1 MQVNGD
7 INFTG
12 ALTLQGRDI
21 KQFLDNHYELGL
33 VLIRGLIGGGY
44 VGASIYSNLTTIQ
57 MATDSWGTSANS
69 LTQGVKYGGWA
80 SAHSNGYVFLNQ
92 QDSRTGNNKIAFAN
106 ETITAIGARTY
117 SGSAPS
123 TMQHGVGY
131 ETTGTAFGTKAYT
144 CGTESTGYDKLTFS
158 TDTFTSATD
167 GNIPQNYHSVAWF
180 DKEYGYHCA
189 MATNRTA
196 IYPFANET
204 WSTLATT
211 GSPNGLGSPTS
222 YLEKGVNSK
231 KGKFYLAGNN
241 SWINNTIFQFRNT
254 IATWTVNSSNQTAP
268 NCETAGVMG
277 QIHGYMAGG
286 YQSNLGQ
293 NAHSDKV
300 KYDTDTIIN
309 IADAP
314 RSLSSGSPM
323 WSPI

>member
-12 ALTLQGRDI
+12 TLTLQGRDI

-92 QDSRTGNNKIAFAN
+92 QDNRTGNNKIAFAN
-106 ETITAIGARTY
+106 ETVTAIGARTY
-117 SGSAPS
+117 SGTAPS

-167 GNIPQNYHSVAWF
+167 SNIPQNYHSVAWF
-180 DKEYGYHCA
+180 YKEYGYH
-189 MATNRTA
+189 
-196 IYPFANET
+196 
-204 WSTLATT
+204 
-211 GSPNGLGSPTS
+211 
-222 YLEKGVNSK
+222 
-231 KGKFYLAGNN
+231 
-241 SWINNTIFQFRNT
+241 
-254 IATWTVNSSNQTAP
+254 
-268 NCETAGVMG
+268 
-277 QIHGYMAGG
+277 
-286 YQSNLGQ
+286 
-293 NAHSDKV
+293 
-300 KYDTDTIIN
+300 
-309 IADAP
+309 
-314 RSLSSGSPM
+314 
-323 WSPI
+323 

>member
-33 VLIRGLIGGGY
+33 VLIRGLVGGGY
-44 VGASIYSNLTTIQ
+44 ISNSGWTTITTIQ

-69 LTQGVKYGGWA
+69 LSAAVKYGGWA
-80 SAHSNGYVFLNQ
+80 SAHSAGYVMINQ
-92 QDSRTGNNKIAFAN
+92 QNSQTSNNKVAFAN
-106 ETITAIGARTY
+106 ETVTSIGARTY
-117 SGSAPS
+117 GSEAWS
-123 TMQHGVGY
+123 SFQHGVGY

-144 CGTESTGYDKLTFS
+144 CGLQTTGYDKLTFS
-158 TDTFTSATD
+158 NDTWTAASDA
-167 GNIPQNYHSVAWF
+167 NIPQNYHSVAWF
-180 DKEYGYHCA
+180 DKEYGFHYA
-189 MATNRTA
+189 GATNRSA

-204 WSTLATT
+204 WSTLSTT
-211 GSPNGLGSPTS
+211 NTPVGLGFPTS
-222 YLEKGVNSK
+222 ILEKGLNSK
-231 KGKFYLAGNN
+231 KGKFYLAGQN
-241 SWINNTIFQFRNT
+241 SWYNNTIFQFRNA
-254 IATWTVNSSNQTAP
+254 IATWSVNSGSQTYA

-286 YQSNLGQ
+286 YQANIGQ
-293 NAHSDKV
+293 NAHTDKV

-314 RSLSSGSPM
+314 RALSSGSPM